1 MKVYIRKVMHHDITH
16 EVSLTEYV
24 HMDFFNDEYNVSFQ
38 IRGEG
43 YMYNVTFNDAT
54 DMRFGGDFKALCRQ
68 LEIHEGDFLI
78 MSKTSD
84 NLYSIRRETM
94 SEAANKSYF
103 PFFTGRRRH
112 LIASINGNEL
122 IKHYVR

>member
-1 MKVYIRKVMHHDITH
+1 MHHDITH